1 MMEWT
6 LAGLFVVSALLLI
19 VSIYKSSHAAKV
31 EHNEVNQIHI
41 STMKE
46 INAIQDSIRNI
57 GLDIEVVMKESGIK
71 LSSEEQVFMRE
82 ILDLYKRNYSIESI
96 AGMKQVSE
104 SQIEQMLAPY
114 QQLEKDEGGLV
125 AHAN

>member
-6 LAGLFVVSALLLI
+6 LAGLFVLSAVLLI
-19 VSIYKSSHAAKV
+19 ISIYKSSHAAKV
-31 EHNEVNQIHI
+31 EQNEVNLIHI

-46 INAIQDSIRNI
+46 INAIQDTIRNI
-57 GLDIEVVMKESGIK
+57 GLDIEVVMKETGVQ

-82 ILDLYKRNYSIESI
+82 VLDLYKRNYSIESI

-114 QQLEKDEGGLV
+114 QQLKNDEEGLI

>member
-1 MMEWT
+1 MEWT
-6 LAGLFVVSALLLI
+6 LAGLFVLSAVLLFI
-19 VSIYKSSHAAKV
+19 SIIKTSHAAKV

-57 GLDIEVVMKESGIK
+57 GLDIEVVIKETGIQ

-82 ILDLYKRNYSIESI
+82 VLDLYKRNYSIESI
-96 AGMKQVSE
+96 AGMKQVPE

-114 QQLEKDEGGLV
+114 QNVAVEGNA